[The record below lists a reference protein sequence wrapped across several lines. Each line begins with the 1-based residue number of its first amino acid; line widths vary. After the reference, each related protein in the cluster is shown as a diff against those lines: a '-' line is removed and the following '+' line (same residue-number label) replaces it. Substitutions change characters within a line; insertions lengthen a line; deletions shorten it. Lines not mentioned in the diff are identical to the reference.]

1 MRNANRG
8 GAQLAPILFDH
19 HPLPLVIVRDDPEV
33 WDEWDRLVAGLD
45 RATADGRAARLAEL
59 QEAACQP

>member
-1 MRNANRG
+1 MRNTNHRG
-8 GAQLAPILFDH
+8 ALLAPILFNT
-19 HPLPLVIVRDDPEV
+19 HPQPLVIVRDDPEV